1 MDDAMTGVPAMTDS
15 ERWTAVLARD
25 ATLDGAF
32 VYAVTSTGVFCR
44 PSCPSRRPRRENVRF
59 FEAPEGAAVAGFR
72 PCRRCRPHR
81 APALDPAVVYVRA
94 ACQFIEEA
102 EGVPS
107 LEALASHIGV
117 SPFHLQRTFKRVT
130 GLSPRDYAHA
140 LRAGRFRAFLR
151 AGDDVSGAAYE
162 AGFGSA
168 SRVYESAPGQLG
180 MTPATYKRGG
190 AGARMRYA
198 VVPSGLGL
206 LMVAATER
214 GVSFVALGDDEAEL
228 IAELHGEFPKADI
241 EPDDG
246 TLAEWTAAVLCLVD
260 GQEPAAELPLDVR
273 ATAFQWRVWREL
285 TAIPAGET
293 RSYTQIA
300 AALGNPKAQRAVGRA
315 CASNPIAL
323 VVPCHRA
330 VRNDGGLGG
339 YRWGLRRKE
348 RLLAAEGGKTRRK

>member
-1 MDDAMTGVPAMTDS
+1 MDETMTGVPAMTDAD
-15 ERWTAVLARD
+15 RWTAVLARD

-32 VYAVTSTGVFCR
+32 VYAVVTTGVYCR
-44 PSCPSRRPRRENVRF
+44 PSCPSRRPRRENVCF

-107 LEALASHIGV
+107 LDDLAGHIGV

-140 LRAGRFRAFLR
+140 VRAGRFRAFLR
-151 AGDDVSGAAYE
+151 AGDDVAGAAYE

-198 VVPSGLGL
+198 VVSSALGL

-214 GVSFVALGDDEAEL
+214 GVAFVALGDGEAGL
-228 IAELHGEFPKADI
+228 VAALRAEFPKADI
-241 EPDDG
+241 ERDGG
-246 TLAEWTAAVLCLVD
+246 TLGEWTASVLRLVD
-260 GQEPAAELPLDVR
+260 GHEPDAELPLDVR

-285 TAIPAGET
+285 MAIPAGET
-293 RSYTQIA
+293 RSYSQIA
-300 AALGNPKAQRAVGRA
+300 AALGNPKAQRAVARA
-315 CASNPIAL
+315 CATNRVAL

-330 VRNDGGLGG
+330 VREDGGLGG
-339 YRWGLRRKE
+339 YRWGLGRKE
-348 RLLAAEGGKTRRK
+348 RLLTVEAGKTRRK